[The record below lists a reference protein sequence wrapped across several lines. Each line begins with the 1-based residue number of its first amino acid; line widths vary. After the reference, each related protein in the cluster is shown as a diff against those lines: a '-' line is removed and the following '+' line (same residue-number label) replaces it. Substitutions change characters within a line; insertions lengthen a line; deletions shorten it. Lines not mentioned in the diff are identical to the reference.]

1 MKRASALVLLFYVLA
16 ALIVYVFVK
25 LSPDHGDGTPGLGST
40 ALVFFMVLI
49 ALLVIINIIK
59 GFIMER
65 SFFLIALL
73 HGLILLLLYFGLFY
87 R

>member
-1 MKRASALVLLFYVLA
+1 MKRTYTLILSFYIIASV
-16 ALIVYVFVK
+16 IVFAFVK

-49 ALLVIINIIK
+49 ALLVVINIVK
-59 GFIMER
+59 GFATQR
-65 SFFLIALL
+65 SYFLVALL
-73 HGLILLLLYFGLFY
+73 HALILLLLYFGLFY

>member
-1 MKRASALVLLFYVLA
+1 MKKAYTLILFFYIIA
-16 ALIVYVFVK
+16 FAIVFAFVK

-40 ALVFFMVLI
+40 ALIFFMVLI

-59 GFIMER
+59 GFTTGR
-65 SFFLIALL
+65 SFFLVALL
-73 HGLILLLLYFGLFY
+73 HALALFLIYFGLLY